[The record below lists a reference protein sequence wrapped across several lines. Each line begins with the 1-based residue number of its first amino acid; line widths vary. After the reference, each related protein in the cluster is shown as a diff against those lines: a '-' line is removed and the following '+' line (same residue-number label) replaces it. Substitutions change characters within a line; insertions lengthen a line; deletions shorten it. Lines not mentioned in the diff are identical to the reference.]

1 MKISCPSAS
10 TSTNNRQHPLRAMSI
25 DNYLPSLTCLIMLL
39 FHANSFSRQVIIS
52 PHKSLLR
59 RATFPSIHVL
69 SAERNDSNSSLL
81 IKKEGLTNS
90 RNVTGGL
97 RHLPIL
103 RPPNEL
109 LSRSRKVV
117 AIVKSDKE
125 VKNVRARARKHGA
138 ETINALI
145 LSLCLPLRDTVD
157 GYRRVWRSL
166 HPFEQVVFDLSIR
179 ARQKK
184 DGMTLDSVLN
194 EINEARKSMLEYGKK
209 LIKRVK
215 EAPTA
220 KEASDFTKEGVESLL
235 KMFEEVASSPVANLV
250 DLQKELR
257 SSPVVDLKSPAVVLV
272 GAPNVGKSSIV
283 RAISSASPEVNNYP
297 FTTRGMTLGHI
308 EVFWSDEGTISK
320 AIVPEHN
327 MKRKRPYTSPEDA
340 GGRYAFS
347 QLCQVMDSPGILVRP
362 DSERN
367 EMESLTLA
375 TMQHLPTC
383 VMYVMD
389 LSGAAGD
396 KCSSIEDQLAL
407 RQEIR
412 ARFPRRPWID
422 VVSKVDLG
430 IDDGAIK
437 KLQSIM
443 GEDSPYVKL
452 SLHEEIGLGEL
463 KSRVLQMLE
472 DMHLILQVMNSSKDE
487 R

>member
-1 MKISCPSAS
+1 
-10 TSTNNRQHPLRAMSI
+10 
-25 DNYLPSLTCLIMLL
+25 MLL
-39 FHANSFSRQVIIS
+39 VPIYSFSRQVAIVPRHTI
-52 PHKSLLR
+52 LLR
-59 RATFPSIHVL
+59 RATFPPMHVKLAESI
-69 SAERNDSNSSLL
+69 DSESSSSLI
-81 IKKEGLTNS
+81 IKKRILNNG

-109 LSRSRKVV
+109 RSRSMKVV
-117 AIVKSDKE
+117 AFVKSDKAE
-125 VKNVRARARKHGA
+125 KNVRARSRKHGVQ
-138 ETINALI
+138 TLNALI
-145 LSLCLPLRDTVD
+145 ESLCLPLRDTVD
-157 GYRRVWRSL
+157 GYRRVWRNL

-179 ARQKK
+179 ARQKQ
-184 DGMTLDSVLN
+184 DGITLDIVLN
-194 EINEARKSMLEYGKK
+194 EINEARKTMLVFGKE
-209 LIKRVK
+209 LIQRVK

-220 KEASDFTKEGVESLL
+220 REASDITKEGVELL
-235 KMFEEVASSPVANLV
+235 LTMFDEVATAPVADLV
-250 DLQKELR
+250 EIQKALR

-283 RAISSASPEVNNYP
+283 RVISSATPEVNNYP

-320 AIVPEHN
+320 AVVPEQTAF
-327 MKRKRPYTSPEDA
+327 KRKKTYISPDVT
-340 GGRYAFS
+340 GSGRYAFS
-347 QLCQVMDSPGILVRP
+347 QLCQVMDSPGVLVRP

-367 EMESLTLA
+367 EMEALTLA

-412 ARFPRRPWID
+412 SRFPRRPWID

-430 IDDGAIK
+430 IVDGALE
-437 KLQSIM
+437 KLESIM
-443 GEDSPYVKL
+443 GDDSPYIKL
-452 SLHEEIGLGEL
+452 SLHEEIGIVEL
-463 KSRVLQMLE
+463 KTQVLKMLE
-472 DMHLILQVMNSSKDE
+472 DMNLILQVMNSPKDDEE
-487 R
+487 RD